1 MVDLLEYHNVGAWLQ
16 HCRRPLLV
24 THRRP
29 DGDAL
34 GALVAAALALRTRGL
49 DPRPTLFEAFPPRYN
64 SLLRDVVP
72 WRRWDQE
79 RAALEAEC
87 DALVIVDTCA
97 FPQLEPIAE
106 YLPRAPRTLV
116 IDHHAKPDPIA
127 TRPGDLR
134 LLDESAGAACLVLTE
149 LICALEVPL
158 DPPLATALFIGLATD
173 SGWFRY
179 SNTDARV
186 LRAATELTGAGAV
199 PSAIYR
205 AIYEQDSPARL
216 RLTARTL
223 QSLRLLA
230 GDRLAVLTLRQADFA
245 AAGADSTMTEDLV
258 NEASRLGCIEA
269 TILFTE
275 EPDGRVRVNFRSK
288 SPLDVRKSALDVA
301 ALARSFGGGGHARA
315 AGARPPGSWDDV
327 IARVT
332 AATVAAL

>member
-1 MVDLLEYHNVGAWLQ
+1 MVDPLEYHNVGAWLE

-24 THRRP
+24 THQRP

-34 GALVAAALALRTRGL
+34 GAVAAVTLALRTRGL
-49 DPRPTLFEAFPPRYN
+49 DPRPTLFETFPARYN
-64 SLLRDVVP
+64 WLLRDLVP

-97 FPQLEPIAE
+97 SAQLEPIADF
-106 YLPRAPRTLV
+106 LPRAPRTLV
-116 IDHHAKPDPIA
+116 VDHHAKPDPIA

-134 LLDESAGAACLVLTE
+134 LLDESAGAVCLVLTE
-149 LICALEVPL
+149 LMGALGVPL
-158 DPPLATALFIGLATD
+158 NPPLANALFIGLATD
-173 SGWFRY
+173 CGWFRY

-186 LRAATELTGAGAV
+186 LRIATELANAGAV
-199 PSAIYR
+199 PNTIYR
-205 AIYEQDSPARL
+205 AVYEQEAPARL
-216 RLTARTL
+216 RLTARLL
-223 QSLRLLA
+223 QSLKLLA

-258 NEASRLGCIEA
+258 NEPSRLGCVEA

-288 SPLDVRKSALDVA
+288 AALDASKSAFDVA
-301 ALARSFGGGGHARA
+301 ARARSFGGGGHARA

-327 IARVT
+327 VARVT

>member
-1 MVDLLEYHNVGAWLQ
+1 MVDPLEYHNVGAWLQ
-16 HCRRPLLV
+16 HCQRPLLI

-49 DPRPTLFEAFPPRYN
+49 DPRPTLFEAFPPRYA
-64 SLLRDVVP
+64 LLRDLVP
-72 WRRWDQE
+72 WHRWPEE
-79 RAALEAEC
+79 RAALEADS

-97 FPQLEPIAE
+97 STQLGPIAA

-116 IDHHAKPDPIA
+116 IDHHPTPDPLA

-134 LLDESAGAACLVLTE
+134 LLDETAGAVCLILTE
-149 LICALEVPL
+149 LVRALDVPL
-158 DPPLATALFIGLATD
+158 SPPLATALFVGLATD
-173 SGWFRY
+173 CGWFRY

-186 LRAATELTGAGAV
+186 LRAATELAGAGAV
-199 PSAIYR
+199 PNVIYR

-216 RLTARTL
+216 RLTARVL

-230 GDRLAVLTLRQADFA
+230 DDRLAVLTLRQADFA

-258 NEASRLGCIEA
+258 NEASRLGCVEA

-275 EPDGRVRVNFRSK
+275 EPDGHVRANFRSK
-288 SPLDVRKSALDVA
+288 STLDVS
-301 ALARSFGGGGHARA
+301 ALARSFGGGGHVRA

-332 AATVAAL
+332 AAAVAALAQP